1 MFIGN
6 SVEKNLSDML
16 LDLYHGK
23 KDAYRVI
30 KKIDNSIIIVYL
42 KVIYGIKKNP
52 KENQLCQELVFI

>member
-23 KDAYRVI
+23 KDAYYI
-30 KKIDNSIIIVYL
+30 SN
-42 KVIYGIKKNP
+42 GIHLRKG
-52 KENQLCQELVFI
+52 EV

>member
-23 KDAYRVI
+23 KDAYVVE
-30 KKIDNSIIIVYL
+30 K
-42 KVIYGIKKNP
+42 
-52 KENQLCQELVFI
+52 QLDME